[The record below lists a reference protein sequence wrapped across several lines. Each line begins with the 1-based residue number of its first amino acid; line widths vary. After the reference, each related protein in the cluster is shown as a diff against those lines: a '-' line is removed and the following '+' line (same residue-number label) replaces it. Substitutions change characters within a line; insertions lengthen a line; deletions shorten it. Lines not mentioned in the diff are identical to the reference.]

1 MSLDDATL
9 DAIVAGVLARLATE
23 APVAAPAAPA
33 PSAPCGGEAGH
44 ACTATPRPVHAVE
57 SPVYEAMLPRLVAL
71 TSSQVAVVAPGNRF
85 RTDLYLQVVRVTP
98 TRATRCTA
106 RSTPRGRRVTA
117 SPPSR
122 RAAAT
127 GTNTSSTPTTVVAS
141 TTRRGGWSSGRRGS
155 RPDVV
160 LVVGD
165 GLSANAVTVN
175 GSDTLEALRAA
186 LAAAGLR
193 TGAESYFVKFA
204 RIGVADEIGVI
215 TGARASV
222 MLVGERPGSGRVIRC
237 RCTSRWPRARSGQR
251 REKLHLECAAHRDSS
266 ARGGAAGGGDSA
278 AGHRAGRRRRGPGW
292 AGGDNERDTKAVWA
306 RRSWRVGSCRTRI
319 RRCVR
324 GSGCRA
330 GVVGRGVR
338 SR

>member
-1 MSLDDATL
+1 MKLDDATL

-23 APVAAPAAPA
+23 APVAAPATSA

-71 TSSQVAVVAPGNRF
+71 TSSQVAVGRAGNRF
-85 RTDLYLQVVRVTP
+85 RTDLYLQAREGHADARDAVHSEVDP
-98 TRATRCTA
+98 AWATRHGL
-106 RSTPRGRRVTA
+106 TPLQTRCRDRHEHLLYPNHGRRLDDA
-117 SPPSR
+117 SRGLVER
-122 RAAAT
+122 RA
-127 GTNTSSTPTTVVAS
+127 
-141 TTRRGGWSSGRRGS
+141 GS

-222 MLVGERPGSGRVIRC
+222 MLVGERPGLGAGDSLSLYLAVN
-237 RCTSRWPRARSGQR
+237 PQARSGQR
-251 REKLHLECAAHRDSS
+251 REELHLQRASHRDRPHEAAQQATRFCSGAS
-266 ARGGAAGGGDSA
+266 RGA
-278 AGHRAGRRRRGPGW
+278 
-292 AGGDNERDTKAVWA
+292 
-306 RRSWRVGSCRTRI
+306 
-319 RRCVR
+319 
-324 GSGCRA
+324 
-330 GVVGRGVR
+330 
-338 SR
+338 